1 MEAATDRIGDAV
13 EEKRMR
19 LYVRVLLVCSLTA
32 VVAVMAHKL
41 SRSFAVPDRAAP
53 LLYASAGL
61 KTLIKTEPRPA
72 PSNDNILKAMEIF
85 NIQNKPGQPMPI
97 FDASLEDRGLTVIS
111 EQGERCDVRIG
122 PSAFQSWAILGSTL
136 GHEIE
141 VHCRQDMMLI
151 KVMDMAGSLGTHMA
165 ERAAYR
171 YEISQKDRF
180 GLSDSEV
187 DSIQKTM
194 DYYFPEKW

>member
-1 MEAATDRIGDAV
+1 
-13 EEKRMR
+13 MR
-19 LYVRVLLVCSLTA
+19 LYVRVLLTLSLGA
-32 VVAVMAHKL
+32 VVAVMVHKL
-41 SRSFAVPDRAAP
+41 SRSFEVPDAAP
-53 LLYASAGL
+53 VLYASTGL
-61 KTLIKTEPRPA
+61 ETLKDAEPRPT

-85 NIQNKPGQPMPI
+85 NIQNKPGMPMPV
-97 FDASLEDRGLTVIS
+97 FDPTLEDRGLTVIS
-111 EQGERCDVRIG
+111 EHGERCDVRIG

-165 ERAAYR
+165 ERAAYK

-180 GLSDSEV
+180 GLTPTEV

>member
-1 MEAATDRIGDAV
+1 MQIVVRLVFALALGSVLAIMSSKLYKNFMVPEPVPATFYANSNSYKSLKEAQPSPEPSDDSI
-13 EEKRMR
+13 
-19 LYVRVLLVCSLTA
+19 
-32 VVAVMAHKL
+32 
-41 SRSFAVPDRAAP
+41 
-53 LLYASAGL
+53 
-61 KTLIKTEPRPA
+61 LI
-72 PSNDNILKAMEIF
+72 AMEMF
-85 NIQNKPGQPMPI
+85 GIQMVEGHPMPVY
-97 FDASLEDRGLTVIS
+97 DPNLEDRGLSVIS
-111 EQGERCDVRIG
+111 EKGKRCDVRIG

-141 VHCRQDMMLI
+141 VHCHQDMMLI

-171 YEISQKDRF
+171 YEISQKKRF
-180 GLSDSEV
+180 GLSEDEV